1 MRDLGYNIPIPTSH
15 CLRATEVRGKA
26 QALIPFPVQAQRAP
40 VARESP
46 QAKATAACRWNTQGT
61 CTGMVSAEGMRDT
74 DSVSYKSLSWTLQG
88 KETSKQVMNKILLN
102 KWKYYEESK
111 IQGVLLAMDGGGLVR
126 TR

>member
-1 MRDLGYNIPIPTSH
+1 
-15 CLRATEVRGKA
+15 
-26 QALIPFPVQAQRAP
+26 
-40 VARESP
+40 
-46 QAKATAACRWNTQGT
+46 
-61 CTGMVSAEGMRDT
+61 MVSAEGMRDT

>member
-1 MRDLGYNIPIPTSH
+1 MLFRSLGARIEHASKFSHLPARDLGHNIPIPTSH

-74 DSVSYKSLSWTLQG
+74 DSVSYKSLSWGRL
-88 KETSKQVMNKILLN
+88 
-102 KWKYYEESK
+102 
-111 IQGVLLAMDGGGLVR
+111 GGAVG
-126 TR
+126 